1 MADGKLIFDTSI
13 NTNGF
18 ESDLE
23 GLEKSV
29 KFGGYTVGKN
39 IKSILGAGLI
49 KEAGTALFEFGKE
62 SINAA
67 SDLQEVDN
75 VINTTF
81 GENAPLI
88 DAFAKGATK
97 SLGMTETAA
106 KKYTGTFGAILK
118 AMGMTDDQTL
128 EFSQNLTSLAAD
140 LASFYNIDFESAY
153 QKLRSGLVGETEPLM
168 DLGIDLRV
176 TALEEYAEGLG
187 LVYSEMS
194 SAEQAALRYAAIMD
208 KTGDVQGDF
217 AKTNDSFSNQMKVFE
232 TNIANLQAALG
243 EQLLPVMNT
252 VLSFFN
258 GLFET
263 SEKDMTITDKL
274 SDVTSQFEAFNT
286 AVEAAEANFETTE
299 STLESRAALAETYMN
314 TLETLE
320 GKEIKTDEDVAAI
333 NNAVTA
339 LNTLYPNLQLTMDPA
354 TGSLNL
360 NTEAIRANISALQ
373 DLAMQDLFA
382 GQWKENAAALA
393 QAYDNLAGASSALE
407 DAKQP
412 LQDIDQQIEGVQSVF
427 DQLMT
432 NGFSGVNAYAG
443 QYASLIPSFDNYFK
457 QNMDG
462 SYSLIDPGMLDPS
475 VITTDAQNALA
486 KLNAERNDIL
496 AGIADAQAA
505 VDGYNQAITDIQ
517 ANQAAIAEKQETVKN
532 LMQTAGQDAVEAEA
546 QGVTDSADTVATAV
560 DTVTSDAAKN
570 ADTTALYDA
579 GVAGALAYASGLK
592 SVSMPTLRA
601 KTDSTSTDGT
611 HYSGLNYVPHDGYLA
626 RLHVGEA
633 VLSASEA
640 RSWRSN
646 ESNGGGNVMA
656 AVGAALSVERSRPID
671 LYVNGKRFAEF
682 TVADNSRALAQ
693 DNMRSAKG
701 VGRK

>member
-1 MADGKLIFDTSI
+1 MSDGKVVFDTRI
-13 NTNGF
+13 DTTGF
-18 ESDLE
+18 ESGLRSLE
-23 GLEKSV
+23 TSV
-29 KFGGYTVGKN
+29 NSGRFTTRDG
-39 IKSILGAGLI
+39 IKSILGADLI
-49 KEAGTALFEFGKE
+49 KKAGHAIYNFGKDSLEAG
-62 SINAA
+62 S
-67 SDLQEVDN
+67 SLQEIENVVNTVFGDN
-75 VINTTF
+75 ADLVYAF
-81 GENAPLI
+81 GER
-88 DAFAKGATK
+88 AKK
-97 SLGMTETAA
+97 SFGMSETAA
-106 KKYTGTFGAILK
+106 LKYQGVFGSLFK
-118 AMGMTDDQTL
+118 TVGMADEQTL
-128 EFSQNLTSLAAD
+128 QYSQDLVALAAD
-140 LASFYNIDFESAY
+140 MASFWDIDIEDALSKIHSAL
-153 QKLRSGLVGETEPLM
+153 KGETEAID
-168 DLGIDLRV
+168 DLGIDVRIG
-176 TALEEYAEGLG
+176 ALAEFAGIPGKGASRL
-187 LVYSEMS
+187 E
-194 SAEQAALRYAAIMD
+194 IMD
-208 KTGDVQGDF
+208 ATYKKLMHDSQDYQGDF
-217 AKTNDSFSNQMKVFE
+217 LKTQGSFANQQRIFQ
-232 TNIANLQAALG
+232 TNIQQTQAALG
-243 EQLLPVMNT
+243 ELLLPAATSVLTAINGIFDPQVEVT
-252 VLSFFN
+252 VV
-258 GLFET
+258 
-263 SEKDMTITDKL
+263 DKL
-274 SDVTSQFEAFNT
+274 GEVKTAFDEFNT
-286 AVEAAEANFETTE
+286 AAEESETSFQEQITTAE
-299 STLESRAALAETYMN
+299 NRAKLAEEYVKTIE
-314 TLETLE
+314 LLE

-373 DLAMQDLFA
+373 DLALQDLFA

-393 QAYDNLAGASSALE
+393 QAYDNLAGATAALD

-412 LQDIDQQIEGVQSVF
+412 LQGVEQQIEGVQSIF
-427 DQLMT
+427 DQLMS

-443 QYASLIPSFDNYFK
+443 QFASLIPSFDNYFK
-457 QNMDG
+457 QNIDG
-462 SYSLIDPGMLDPS
+462 SYSVIDPSMLDAS

-486 KLNAERNDIL
+486 KLNAERNEIL
-496 AGIADAQAA
+496 AGIADAQSA
-505 VDGYNQAITDIQ
+505 VDGYNQAISDIQ
-517 ANQAAIAEKQETVKN
+517 ANQTAIAEKQETVKN
-532 LMQTAGQDAVEAEA
+532 LMQTAGQEAVEAEA

-570 ADTTALYDA
+570 ADTTALYAA
-579 GVAGALAYASGLK
+579 GVAGAMAYASGLK
-592 SVSMPTLRA
+592 SVTMPTLRA